1 MPQLSPTQ
9 WFFVGS
15 TFMFVFIVLF
25 VAWASRANRRAERAG
40 DNLFYAVFSSI
51 MAVPLCGAL
60 WVWSLS
66 VWDMWFWAAMS
77 VNVLTC
83 VYITSMNWYNYSV
96 FRRMALEEHHES

>member
-1 MPQLSPTQ
+1 
-9 WFFVGS
+9 
-15 TFMFVFIVLF
+15 
-25 VAWASRANRRAERAG
+25 
-40 DNLFYAVFSSI
+40 